1 VPTEQPTEQKAPAVL
16 RADARRNHQQVLVA
30 ARDLFIER
38 GIDAPLD
45 EVARRAGVGIGTLY
59 RRFGDRD
66 GLVRAVLLEALEQSR
81 VVAEEALADEDQ
93 HGDGL
98 ERLASYLRQML
109 DARVSA
115 MIPLALDRLD
125 SPDLQSSREASARAV
140 EGLVDAAHADG
151 SLAREVTFGDLGTLL
166 VRLSRPLP
174 GPITRELDTELAHR
188 HLELVLAGLRHHGD
202 VLDAE
207 GPSRGDLRRR

>member
-1 VPTEQPTEQKAPAVL
+1 VPTQQPTEQRAPGVL

-38 GIDAPLD
+38 GLDAPLD

-66 GLVRAVLLEALEQSR
+66 GLVRAVLLDALEQSR
-81 VVAEEALADEDQ
+81 VVAEAALADEDE
-93 HGDGL
+93 HDGL
-98 ERLASYLRQML
+98 EMLASYLRQML

-125 SPDLQSSREASARAV
+125 SPELQRSREASARVV

-188 HLELVLAGLRHHGD
+188 HLELVLAGLRHDGD
-202 VLDAE
+202 VLDTE
-207 GPSRGDLRRR
+207 GPSRRDLRRR